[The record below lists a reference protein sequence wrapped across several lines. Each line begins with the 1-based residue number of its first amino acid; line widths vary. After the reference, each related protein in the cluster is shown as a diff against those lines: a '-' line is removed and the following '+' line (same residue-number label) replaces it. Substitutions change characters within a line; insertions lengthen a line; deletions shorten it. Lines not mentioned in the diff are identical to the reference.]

1 MSLSLGKKISELR
14 KEKGITQEELAD
26 KLGVSPQAVSKW
38 ENDLS
43 CPDIMSL
50 PDIADIFGITID
62 ELFGKTKQKLTL
74 PPSDQRKNPDDI
86 ILYVNIQSKKGDRMR
101 FQLPIPLVKA
111 IISIGILDNTSGD
124 NMMKHIDFN
133 QLLGLVEK
141 GFIGKLVEIETAKG
155 DIIEVIA
162 E

>member
-74 PPSDQRKNPDDI
+74 QLSDQRKNPDDI

-111 IISIGILDNTSGD
+111 VISIGILDNTSGD

>member
-26 KLGVSPQAVSKW
+26 KLGISPQAVSKW

-74 PPSDQRKNPDDI
+74 QPSDQRKNPDDI

-111 IISIGILDNTSGD
+111 IISIGILDTSGD

>member
-38 ENDLS
+38 EHDLS

-74 PPSDQRKNPDDI
+74 QPSDQRKNPDDI

>member
-74 PPSDQRKNPDDI
+74 QPSDQRKKSGR
-86 ILYVNIQSKKGDRMR
+86 YY
-101 FQLPIPLVKA
+101 
-111 IISIGILDNTSGD
+111 SIC
-124 NMMKHIDFN
+124 KHSI
-133 QLLGLVEK
+133 EK
-141 GFIGKLVEIETAKG
+141 GRQNAISTSHSTRESNNLYRNS
-155 DIIEVIA
+155 
-162 E
+162 

>member
-74 PPSDQRKNPDDI
+74 QPSDQRKNPDDI

-111 IISIGILDNTSGD
+111 IISIGILDTSGD

>member
-1 MSLSLGKKISELR
+1 MNDFGKLLYELR
-14 KEKGITQEELAD
+14 REKGWTQGELAE
-26 KLGVSPQAVSKW
+26 KLGITNQAVSKW

-74 PPSDQRKNPDDI
+74 QPSDQRKNPDDI

-111 IISIGILDNTSGD
+111 IISIGILDTSGD

>member
-74 PPSDQRKNPDDI
+74 QPSDQRKNPDDI
-86 ILYVNIQSKKGDRMR
+86 ILYVNIQSKKGDRMQ

>member
-74 PPSDQRKNPDDI
+74 QPSDQRKNPDDI

-111 IISIGILDNTSGD
+111 VISIGITLDTSGD

>member
-1 MSLSLGKKISELR
+1 
-14 KEKGITQEELAD
+14 
-26 KLGVSPQAVSKW
+26 
-38 ENDLS
+38 
-43 CPDIMSL
+43 
-50 PDIADIFGITID
+50 
-62 ELFGKTKQKLTL
+62 
-74 PPSDQRKNPDDI
+74 
-86 ILYVNIQSKKGDRMR
+86 MR
-101 FQLPIPLVKA
+101 SQLPIPLVKA
-111 IISIGILDNTSGD
+111 AISIGITLDTSGD

>member
-1 MSLSLGKKISELR
+1 
-14 KEKGITQEELAD
+14 
-26 KLGVSPQAVSKW
+26 
-38 ENDLS
+38 
-43 CPDIMSL
+43 
-50 PDIADIFGITID
+50 
-62 ELFGKTKQKLTL
+62 
-74 PPSDQRKNPDDI
+74 
-86 ILYVNIQSKKGDRMR
+86 MR

-111 IISIGILDNTSGD
+111 IISIGILDTSGD

>member
-50 PDIADIFGITID
+50 PDIAEIFGITID

-74 PPSDQRKNPDDI
+74 QPSDQRKNPDDI

-111 IISIGILDNTSGD
+111 IISIGILDTSGD

>member
-14 KEKGITQEELAD
+14 KEKRITQEELAD

-74 PPSDQRKNPDDI
+74 QPSDQRKNPDDI